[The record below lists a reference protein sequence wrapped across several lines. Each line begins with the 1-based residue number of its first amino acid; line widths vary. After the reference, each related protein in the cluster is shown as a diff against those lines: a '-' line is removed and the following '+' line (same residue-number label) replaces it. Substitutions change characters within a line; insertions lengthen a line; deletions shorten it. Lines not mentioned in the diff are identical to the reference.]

1 MEEIHFDLF
10 GESFLVVKKFLV
22 NVLVAVLVAVVSWIQ
37 NDMRFRRAEKF
48 YR

>member
-22 NVLVAVLVAVVSWIQ
+22 NVLVVVVSWIQ

>member
-22 NVLVAVLVAVVSWIQ
+22 NVLVAVVSWIQ